1 MCGRMNVDDE
11 VNDAFD
17 ELVGHPFPGASNV
30 NTAPT
35 EPVWVIRNRRSS
47 DAGNVGTPSF
57 EAAEAMW
64 WLTPYWSKTGKP
76 KYATFNAKAETLTTS
91 SAFREPFARR
101 RCVVPITGFYE
112 WRKGDRRG
120 RANAVRQ
127 PYLIRPLAGPMLL
140 AGVWDRWRSQ
150 LAAGKSAADKEDAEV
165 IESFAIVTT
174 AVCPQLSFIHDRQPV
189 MLSPEGARQWLSRE
203 TSMSGLETLMAP
215 SIPGN
220 LAAAPVSTNIG
231 DPRNKER
238 RCAAPIGNATLIG
251 AEA

>member
-17 ELVGHPFPGASNV
+17 ELVGYPFPGTSNV

-47 DAGNVGTPSF
+47 TADGDVRTPSF
-57 EAAEAMW
+57 EAAEAVW

-91 SAFREPFARR
+91 SVFREPFARR

-112 WRKGDRRG
+112 WRKADGRG
-120 RANAVRQ
+120 RAKAVRQ

-140 AGVWDRWRSQ
+140 AGVWDRWRSRP
-150 LAAGKSAADKEDAEV
+150 AAGEAADEI
-165 IESFAIVTT
+165 IESFAVVTT

-203 TSMSGLETLMAP
+203 TSMSDLEALMAP
-215 SIPGN
+215 SIPCN
-220 LAAAPVSTNIG
+220 LAAAPVSTDIG

-238 RCAAPIGNATLIG
+238 RCANPIGNATLMG

>member
-17 ELVGHPFPGASNV
+17 ELVGYPFPGTSNV

-35 EPVWVIRNRRSS
+35 EPVWIIRNRRSS
-47 DAGNVGTPSF
+47 GARDVRAPSF

-91 SAFREPFARR
+91 SVFREPFARR

-112 WRKGDRRG
+112 WRKADGRDR
-120 RANAVRQ
+120 AKAVRQ

-140 AGVWDRWRSQ
+140 AGVWDRWRSRPSR
-150 LAAGKSAADKEDAEV
+150 GESADEI
-165 IESFAIVTT
+165 IESFAVVTT
-174 AVCPQLSFIHDRQPV
+174 DVCPQLSFIHDRQPV
-189 MLSPEGARQWLSRE
+189 MLSPEGARHWLSKE
-203 TSMSGLETLMAP
+203 TSMSDLETLMAP
-215 SIPGN
+215 NIPGN
-220 LAAAPVSTNIG
+220 LAAAPVSTDIG

-238 RCAAPIGNATLIG
+238 RCAAPIGNATLMG